1 MWTKEDEIE
10 FFLSSIKNNIDI
22 QNLFYKIKDSYFAY
36 IPKNNENNIA
46 TLQSRNAII
55 GSWTEKWCKD
65 LLEEIA
71 KQNSLYAINGVICEE
86 LGLNK
91 QSSADLAFCTTND
104 KYQNPD
110 NIKVIFE
117 IKMSI
122 VNNYKYESNNR
133 EPIVQY
139 YGDYKSHK
147 GMPSLRRSDSVLKA
161 IGKAIN
167 IRVSSEKANSIP
179 IIILG
184 NTNVSENYLNKID
197 HLGKYGIIQKVISL
211 NPSINENN
219 CSKDKFFIT
228 PNDENELSSILN
240 DILKMDLH
248 YFSTMIDMEKLAKI
262 IKDSVVYDDNEK
274 IVKYFLDNIKGV

>member
-1 MWTKEDEIE
+1 MWTQKDETE

-22 QNLFYKIKDSYFAY
+22 QNLFYKIEDSYFAY
-36 IPKNNENNIA
+36 IPKENRNNIA

-55 GSWTEKWCKD
+55 GSWTEKWCKN
-65 LLEEIA
+65 LLDEVA
-71 KQNSLYAINGVICEE
+71 KQNNLYAVNGVICDE
-86 LGLNK
+86 LGINK
-91 QSSADLAFCTTND
+91 QSSADLAFCTTE
-104 KYQNPD
+104 KIEQNTD

-122 VNNYKYESNNR
+122 VNNYKYELIDNKPTIS
-133 EPIVQY
+133 Y

-167 IRVSSEKANSIP
+167 IRVSSEKANNIP

-184 NTNVSENYLNKID
+184 NTNISENYLNKID
-197 HLGKYGIIQKVISL
+197 HLGKYGIIQKMISL
-211 NPSINENN
+211 NPNISENN

-228 PNDENELSSILN
+228 PNNENELFSIIN

-248 YFSTMIDMEKLAKI
+248 YFSTMIDIKQLGKI
-262 IKDSVVYDDNEK
+262 IKDSAAYDNNEE
-274 IVKYFLDNIKGV
+274 IVQYFLNTIQGN

>member
-1 MWTKEDEIE
+1 MWTEKDEIE
-10 FFLSSIKNNIDI
+10 FFISSIKNNIDI
-22 QNLFYKIKDSYFAY
+22 QNLFYKIEDSYFAY

-65 LLEEIA
+65 LLKEIA
-71 KQNSLYAINGVICEE
+71 MQNNLYAINGVICEE

-91 QSSADLAFCTTND
+91 QSSADLAFCTTNNI
-104 KYQNPD
+104 YQNPD
-110 NIKVIFE
+110 SIKVIFE

-122 VNNYKYESNNR
+122 VNNYKYELKD
-133 EPIVQY
+133 EGPVIHF

-147 GMPSLRRSDSVLKA
+147 GMPSLRRSDSILKA

-211 NPSINENN
+211 NPSINENK

-228 PNDENELSSILN
+228 PNDETELSSIIN
-240 DILKMDLH
+240 EILKMDLH
-248 YFSTMIDMEKLAKI
+248 YFSTMIDMEKLATI
-262 IKDSVVYDDNEK
+262 IKDSVAYNDNEK
-274 IVKYFLDNIKGV
+274 IVQYFLDAIKGV